1 MSAYY
6 FIKVEYNLFTE
17 TQGGRNM
24 ATNKRAFTLR
34 LPDELLDK
42 IGILAEKARRSM
54 NYYIESV
61 LQTHLNEIEQ

>member
-1 MSAYY
+1 
-6 FIKVEYNLFTE
+6 
-17 TQGGRNM
+17 M